1 MEKLLAY
8 ERTPAPLAQRA
19 RMIFIADNYRDANGT
34 VDGAGD
40 FAIFADAAVAL
51 QPANAKI
58 ERVCYDPSPS
68 HSQDPW
74 REPAA
79 VAASRKTREALARQE
94 SLRTFLLLGDPLTGP
109 QAAVEWNYWL
119 PRVGHE

>member
-19 RMIFIADNYRDANGT
+19 RMVFVADNYRDANGT

-40 FAIFADAAVAL
+40 FAISADAGVAL
-51 QPANAKI
+51 QPANAEI

-74 REPAA
+74 REPDATTA
-79 VAASRKTREALARQE
+79 LRKTREALARQE
-94 SLRTFLLLGDPLTGP
+94 SLRTLLLLGDPLTRP
-109 QAAVEWNYWL
+109 QDAVEWNLWL
-119 PRVGHE
+119 PRVGR